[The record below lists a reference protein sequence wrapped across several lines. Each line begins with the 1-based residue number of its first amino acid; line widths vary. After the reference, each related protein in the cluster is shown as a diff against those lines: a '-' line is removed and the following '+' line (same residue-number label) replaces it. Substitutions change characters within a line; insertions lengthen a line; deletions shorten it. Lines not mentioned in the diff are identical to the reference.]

1 MDRRLARIAARQL
14 VKFRRGA
21 SSRGGAAP
29 RLVAAA
35 ATRGV
40 FRRSGGVLGA
50 LPHARVEERRE
61 LDEDDV
67 EDDAGSGWR

>member
-1 MDRRLARIAARQL
+1 
-14 VKFRRGA
+14 
-21 SSRGGAAP
+21 
-29 RLVAAA
+29 
-35 ATRGV
+35 
-40 FRRSGGVLGA
+40 VLGA

>member
-1 MDRRLARIAARQL
+1 M
-14 VKFRRGA
+14 
-21 SSRGGAAP
+21 
-29 RLVAAA
+29 AAA